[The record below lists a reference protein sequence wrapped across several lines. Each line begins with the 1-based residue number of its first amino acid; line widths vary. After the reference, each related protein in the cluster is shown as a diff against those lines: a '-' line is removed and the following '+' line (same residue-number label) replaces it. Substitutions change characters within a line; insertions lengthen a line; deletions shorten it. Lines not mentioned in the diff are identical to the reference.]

1 MTNAISHTH
10 IIVEFSYPITLV
22 SNVCIVLQVMDL
34 YSVSMP
40 GGIHYNIMESP
51 YNHDS
56 LLVDCIIHVHVPVQ
70 CHVFVR
76 NYVYANSKHE
86 D

>member
-1 MTNAISHTH
+1 MTNAISHIH
-10 IIVEFSYPITLV
+10 IIVEF
-22 SNVCIVLQVMDL
+22 CIVLQVMGL
-34 YSVSMP
+34 YSASKP

-56 LLVDCIIHVHVPVQ
+56 LLVDCIVHVHVPVQ